1 MTDDRPPHQA
11 GEPGAGPT
19 TGPTA
24 GPTGP
29 TGPAGP
35 TTGPSFGGPHD
46 TPPLTAF
53 AWRNGLVRPGPGNGR
68 LFVGVCGA
76 LGRATNTDPILWR
89 VVIAV
94 LALFGGIGIVLYLLG
109 WILLPADGD
118 TATPVESVLGRGHS
132 STPTVL
138 AVIIGIVC
146 LISFGAVFSAP
157 FRPGLLGGA
166 LVAIAVVL
174 LLRDQ
179 RTKSRSAPAGYV
191 PPVPPTPTAPPYQ
204 APPLY
209 QGAPFAMT
217 SDAPTTAEV
226 PPVPPGGAPYPPA
239 GPPFPPAG
247 PPYPPAYPPGAP
259 FAPRGPFVPVGP
271 PPAPPTFGPPP
282 VPPPKPP
289 KPPRSRLSR
298 VVFSV
303 LLIVLGT
310 MFALSELRWSIP
322 VDAYL
327 AAGLAVVGLGL
338 VVGAWYGRAR
348 GLIAVGIIG
357 AIALGSVSAAD
368 GLHGPGPI
376 RTGTHTFAP
385 AAVSQLQ
392 STYRQDVGDMVLD
405 LSKVDFTGQDVN
417 LTAQVNLGN
426 LKIVLPD
433 TVDVVVVADVNV
445 GNAQVFGENWNGL
458 GLDQRTV
465 TDNGTDGVGGG
476 KLHIDASVD
485 AGNLEVRR

>member
-11 GEPGAGPT
+11 GEPGTGPTAGPTAGPT

-24 GPTGP
+24 D
-29 TGPAGP
+29 PAGSAGAP
-35 TTGPSFGGPHD
+35 FGGPHEV
-46 TPPLTAF
+46 PPLTAF

-109 WILLPADGD
+109 WVLLPADGD

-132 STPTVL
+132 STPAVL
-138 AVIIGIVC
+138 AVIISIAC

-179 RTKSRSAPAGYV
+179 RTKARSAPAGPV
-191 PPVPPTPTAPPYQ
+191 PPVPPTPTPPPYPAAQ
-204 APPLY
+204 SHP
-209 QGAPFAMT
+209 GAPFAMT

-226 PPVPPGGAPYPPA
+226 PPVPPADPAYPAYPP
-239 GPPFPPAG
+239 
-247 PPYPPAYPPGAP
+247 PPYPPGASYPPAPP

-271 PPAPPTFGPPP
+271 PPVPPTFGPPR
-282 VPPPKPP
+282 VPAPKPP
-289 KPPRSRLSR
+289 RPPRSRLSR
-298 VVFSV
+298 IVFSV

-322 VDAYL
+322 VDAYF
-327 AAGLAVVGLGL
+327 AAGLAVIGLGL

-392 STYRQDVGDMVLD
+392 PAYRQDVGDMVLD

-417 LTAQVNLGN
+417 VSAQVNLGN
-426 LKIVLPD
+426 LKIVLPN